1 MSFEAS
7 KNSLVASRNEILRC
21 YDSVPT
27 IQSKGTSMDHGEWTD
42 DNLATLLDGM
52 NIPLLD
58 DDARISAVERFFN
71 FYFSGNIPAGD
82 TCDGTIVEAI
92 LLFSTLGGQMIPENT
107 TGKDWY
113 KPNTSTNG
121 FRTGVFAEFE
131 AISHP
136 EALVGDDE
144 IAKYDSLMG
153 TYSGASLGDF
163 QQVIADRIQAL
174 KVPGANLRSRENFQ
188 TFQYTALLAM
198 VTLRALSKD
207 EISVRNAYSKK
218 QFRLNL
224 SSLIG
229 IDGSEAFNPPCKAFI
244 KSVFTSFSSGSSTS
258 RKCVALLVRCLI
270 QNTGPS
276 CDSYISGVLT
286 ATCLMHLCRAGLG
299 LTQLLAQACEAS
311 QQSWKTLL
319 RYTYMEQTKETW
331 VRLIKFLRKVLTTD
345 PQTPSNYR
353 SWAWSRVIS
362 DGHNK
367 GFAPKDNRGLA
378 AMLAAIAEPVTGTGI
393 WQSKW
398 LDGFAQTIEP
408 YKELGYII
416 GRVFRESVTDLSS
429 QLDSAEQEQVEKMRA
444 VMNKNNEL
452 KGLTKGKGEGLR
464 KVATPENKSE
474 SSVSSLEEGGSNHE
488 DDSGDE
494 FSE

>member
-1 MSFEAS
+1 MSSEAAKS
-7 KNSLVASRNEILRC
+7 SLIASRNELLRI
-21 YDSVPT
+21 YDAVPT

-42 DNLATLLDGM
+42 DNLNTLLKGL

-58 DDARISAVERFFN
+58 DKTRIQVVERFFN
-71 FYFSGNIPAGD
+71 FYFSGNVPTGD

-92 LLFSTLGGQMIPENT
+92 LLFSTLEGQMVPPNSA
-107 TGKDWY
+107 GKDWY
-113 KPNTSTNG
+113 KPNKSANK

-153 TYSGASLGDF
+153 AYSGASLGDF

-174 KVPGANLRSRENFQ
+174 KTPGADLYSRENFQ
-188 TFQYTALLAM
+188 TFQYAALLAM

-258 RKCVALLVRCLI
+258 RKCVALLVRCQI
-270 QNTGPS
+270 DNTGPS

-286 ATCLMHLCRAGLG
+286 ASCLMHLCRAGLG
-299 LTQLLAQACEAS
+299 LTQLLAQACEAT
-311 QQSWKTLL
+311 QQNWKTVMKF
-319 RYTYMEQTKETW
+319 TYMEQTKETW
-331 VRLIKFLRKVLTTD
+331 LRLARFLSRVLTVD
-345 PQTPSNYR
+345 SQPNINYR

-378 AMLAAIAEPVTGTGI
+378 AMLAAIAEPITGSGV
-393 WQSKW
+393 WQSRW
-398 LDGFAQTIEP
+398 LDGFSQTIEP
-408 YKELGYII
+408 FKELGYIV
-416 GRVFRESVTDLSS
+416 GRVFRASVKDLSS
-429 QLDSAEQEQVEKMRA
+429 QLDSAEQAQVERMRA
-444 VMNKNNEL
+444 IMERNNEL
-452 KGLTKGKGEGLR
+452 KGLAGSQGKGLR
-464 KVATPENKSE
+464 NVAAPETKSG
-474 SSVSSLEEGGSNHE
+474 SSASRLEEGDSDHE

-494 FSE
+494 FSD